1 MLAALR
7 RFGEREA
14 LLAAACIACAALFSI
29 LSPHFADPGNLST
42 ILRNSVELFLVGL
55 GMTLLLGVGGIDVSV
70 GVVMGLAAIAV
81 GRLLEA
87 GVDPA
92 LAGLAGPL
100 AGAALGLVTAAVVV
114 LGRIPAIV
122 ATLGLFGVYRAA
134 IFLALGGSWLSGLP
148 TGLTELFGARLL
160 GVPASFLVIAAAYA
174 AVFVAL
180 RHTPFGPHL
189 LATGNAA
196 DKARLAG
203 VSVRRTQFVAFV
215 VSGALCGL
223 AASFYIATY
232 RNVAVTIG
240 GTLALEAIAAV
251 VLGGTSILGG
261 RVSLVGTALG
271 VLLLRL
277 LQNGLLLVGVPSL
290 WQPVVTGL
298 LLLLVLGAGAAR
310 GKLAIPPL
318 LRPRVALDGRPGGAR

>member
-1 MLAALR
+1 MHRILH
-7 RFGEREA
+7 RFGEREM
-14 LLAAACIACAALFSI
+14 LLAAACIASILLFSF
-29 LSPHFADPGNLST
+29 LSPFFADPGNLST

-81 GRLLEA
+81 GKLLAA

-100 AGAALGLVTAAVVV
+100 AGVVLGLITASVVV

-134 IFLALGGSWLSGLP
+134 IFLFLGGAWLSGLP
-148 TGLTELFGARLL
+148 TGLTELVAVRLA
-160 GVPASFLVIAAAYA
+160 GVPLAFFIIAAAYL
-174 AVFVAL
+174 AVFLAL

-189 LATGNAA
+189 LAIGNSDA
-196 DKARLAG
+196 KARLSG
-203 VSVRRTQFVAFV
+203 ISVKRTQFIAFV
-215 VSGALCGL
+215 ISGALCGL
-223 AASFYIATY
+223 AASFYVATY
-232 RNVAVTIG
+232 RNVEMTIG

-251 VLGGTSILGG
+251 VLGGTAITGG
-261 RVSLVGTALG
+261 RVSLIGTALG
-271 VLLLRL
+271 VLLLRI
-277 LQNGLLLVGVPSL
+277 LQNGLLLSGVPSL

-298 LLLLVLGAGAAR
+298 LLLLVLGMEAARGRLVLPAFLRPAPATGAAR
-310 GKLAIPPL
+310 
-318 LRPRVALDGRPGGAR
+318 